1 MRPDD
6 APPSFPNTR
15 MGACPRIFRAIAFHF
30 NETRLPILA
39 KVLKAQYSDQYVIE
53 TLLTTNTKESSELK
67 KLVNTLE
74 SVCNVDSIRI
84 VSFPNLPNP
93 WLLTWAH
100 KQIMYGEFLQ
110 DKFDYFV
117 YTEDDIILSSTN
129 ILAWICFNN
138 HLEHAE
144 HFFPSFSRIEY
155 SRLKKGWFFVDFS
168 EPIDLRLTPHIS
180 LAESGNN
187 IALYSLKHSYQA
199 MFMYNRA
206 QMKEYIESDRFVL
219 QNCHALSNINHPTW
233 GGGGVAEASAYG
245 ISTSNVPHPFHS
257 RNLLPIFLDTGLV
270 HPAFLVHHAT
280 NIHVDNP
287 TKYSFGEGTLPIH
300 CASQ

>member
-1 MRPDD
+1 MGPDD
-6 APPSFPNTR
+6 AIATFPNTP
-15 MGACPRIFRAIAFHF
+15 MGTGPKIFRAIAFHF
-30 NETRLPILA
+30 NEARLPILSS
-39 KVLKAQYSDQYVIE
+39 VLKAQYSDQYVIE

-67 KLVNTLE
+67 KLVDTLG

-84 VSFPNLPNP
+84 VSFPTLPNP

-100 KQIMYGEFLQ
+100 KQIMLDVFLQ
-110 DKFDYFV
+110 EQFDYYV
-117 YTEDDIILSSTN
+117 YTEDDIILTSTN
-129 ILAWICFNN
+129 ILTWICFNN
-138 HLEHAE
+138 HLQQVKY
-144 HFFPSFSRIEY
+144 FFPSFSRIEY
-155 SRLKKGWFFVDFS
+155 SRLKEGWFFVDFS
-168 EPIDLRLTPHIS
+168 EPINLRLTPYIT
-180 LAESGNN
+180 LAELGDNL
-187 IALYSLKHSYQA
+187 AFYSLKHGYQA
-199 MFMYNRA
+199 MFMYNRV

-219 QNCHALSNINHPTW
+219 QHCSALSNINHPTW

-245 ISTSNVPHPFHS
+245 ISTLNVPQPFLS